1 MELTIILPCAGEG
14 SRLGLKSPKEL
25 FEIVPGKRLID
36 FSLEHILA
44 YWGKPGA
51 STVPVNLKVAVVI
64 RPWKEEVVEY
74 VAGRLPGLTVER
86 VLFDD
91 TYFEWPGSVY
101 SASRSFSRKN
111 LVLLPDSCL
120 RLGESESGSGDISAK
135 KPNSRGGS
143 VFNENGPSFCRDSK
157 GDTLVE
163 LVSRALDSFEVVFG
177 SVPCNDPARLA
188 KLGAMWVEG
197 NVVTAFQDKPVE
209 NRDVYNSFWGCYA
222 FRETRAQALYD
233 FLVSSVKHQPVT
245 LRDCLFNPPGAVS
258 LHTYRDLGT
267 WKSIEEF
274 RKKSRRGSNSHFKKV
289 KD

>member
-25 FEIVPGKRLID
+25 FEIVAGKRLID

-44 YWGKPGA
+44 YKKKMGPPA
-51 STVPVNLKVAVVI
+51 DALNLKVAVVI
-64 RPWKEEVVEY
+64 RPWKSGVVEY
-74 VAGRLPGLTVER
+74 VAGRLPGIAVET
-86 VLFDD
+86 VLFNDS
-91 TYFEWPGSVY
+91 YFEWPGSVY
-101 SASRSFSRKN
+101 SASPSFSNKN

-120 RLGESESGSGDISAK
+120 RLSECGTEPESAAKSAK
-135 KPNSRGGS
+135 KPTGCGDSMFDGND
-143 VFNENGPSFCRDSK
+143 PSFCRDSN
-157 GDTLVE
+157 GNTLVE
-163 LVSRALDSFEVVFG
+163 LIIRALDSFEVVFG

-188 KLGAMWVEG
+188 KLGAMRVEG

-245 LRDCLFNPPGAVS
+245 LRDCLFNPPGAVP

-267 WKSIEEF
+267 WESIEEF
-274 RKKSRRGSNSHFKKV
+274 RKKSRRGSNSH
-289 KD
+289 